1 MSHTLD
7 RPRAARACCDLAT
20 YMRAA
25 KLEGVASVLEEDS
38 GYCLGM
44 TLAAI
49 SPEALE
55 LVPPKIDGI
64 SVKVLI

>member
-25 KLEGVASVLEEDS
+25 KLEGVASVIDEDS
-38 GYCLGM
+38 GYCLGC

-49 SPEALE
+49 SPEVLE
-55 LVPPKIDGI
+55 LVPPRMDGI
-64 SVKVLI
+64 TVKVLI

>member
-7 RPRAARACCDLAT
+7 QQRARIACADLAT

-25 KLEGVASVLEEDS
+25 KLQGVASVIDEDS
-38 GYCLGM
+38 GYCLGC
-44 TLAAI
+44 TLAEI
-49 SPEALE
+49 TPDVLE

>member
-1 MSHTLD
+1 VSHTLD

-25 KLEGVASVLEEDS
+25 KLEGVASVIDEDS
-38 GYCLGM
+38 GYCLGC

-55 LVPPKIDGI
+55 LVPPKLDGLT
-64 SVKVLI
+64 VRVLI

>member
-7 RPRAARACCDLAT
+7 ATRAKIACADLAT

-25 KLEGVASVLEEDS
+25 KLQGVASVLDEDS
-38 GYCLGM
+38 GYCLGV

-64 SVKVLI
+64 SVRVLI